1 MPNRRTLVVGLV
13 GYDFMGRA
21 HSNAWRQ
28 APRFFD
34 LAGDVRMKTICGRDR
49 RKVRAAA
56 AKLGWERT
64 ATDWRDMIG
73 DDEISVIDICTPNHS
88 HAEIAIAAAAA
99 GKAVLC
105 EKPLGR
111 NVAECEQ
118 MLRAVKRARVPNMVC
133 HNYRRVPAIALA
145 KQMIERGEIG
155 ERLYHFR
162 ARDAQDWLA
171 DPDSPFVWR
180 LQSNVAGTGAL
191 GDLGA
196 HIIDLARYLVG
207 QVTEVSADSR
217 TFVARRSG
225 KRVDVDDAIGAIG
238 RFRNGAM
245 LTLEATRFARGR
257 KNQLTFEIN
266 GSAGSLVF
274 DLEKLNELRV
284 YSTADREDARGFRK
298 ILVTEAAHPFVGK
311 WWPPGHIIGYEHTF
325 VHTIADFVNAIVA
338 RKRVRPDF
346 AEGLANQRVLDAIER
361 SAKTKQWIKL
371 PR

>member
-1 MPNRRTLVVGLV
+1 
-13 GYDFMGRA
+13 
-21 HSNAWRQ
+21 
-28 APRFFD
+28 
-34 LAGDVRMKTICGRDR
+34 
-49 RKVRAAA
+49 
-56 AKLGWERT
+56 
-64 ATDWRDMIG
+64 
-73 DDEISVIDICTPNHS
+73 
-88 HAEIAIAAAAA
+88 
-99 GKAVLC
+99 
-105 EKPLGR
+105 
-111 NVAECEQ
+111 
-118 MLRAVKRARVPNMVC
+118 
-133 HNYRRVPAIALA
+133 
-145 KQMIERGEIG
+145 MIERGEIG

-162 ARDAQDWLA
+162 ARYAQDWLA

-274 DLEKLNELRV
+274 DLENQTGVDSMGILARQLSDSLRV
-284 YSTADREDARGFRK
+284 AVAKRAVVKMIEQNRVPTHTELEAKLFGADP
-298 ILVTEAAHPFVGK
+298 L
-311 WWPPGHIIGYEHTF
+311 
-325 VHTIADFVNAIVA
+325 
-338 RKRVRPDF
+338 
-346 AEGLANQRVLDAIER
+346 
-361 SAKTKQWIKL
+361 
-371 PR
+371 